1 MQHYLLVVESILL
14 PGAMILASAM
24 HFGQQL
30 NIETTKVKDDFDK
43 AIVHHIETKT
53 VDRTLVLERFFEK
66 YKSPLKE
73 HADTFVE
80 VADKYGMD
88 YRLLPA
94 LSCQESSCGKK
105 LIPGTYNPFGW
116 GIYGNNYIAFDSY
129 DEAIEVVGK
138 GMRDNYIARGYDTP
152 EKIEPIYTPPSK
164 GHWMSG
170 VNYFMREM
178 NKISES
184 TPSKE

>member
-1 MQHYLLVVESILL
+1 MNHYLLVLQSVVL
-14 PGAMILASAM
+14 PATMVMGSAV
-24 HFGQQL
+24 HYGQHT
-30 NIETTKVKDDFDK
+30 NME
-43 AIVHHIETKT
+43 AIVEKQKVETAVKYNVETKT
-53 VDRTLVLERFFEK
+53 VDREAVLEKFFDK
-66 YKSPLKE
+66 YSSPLKG
-73 HADTFVE
+73 HADTFVK

-94 LSCQESSCGKK
+94 ISCQESSCGKK

-116 GIYGNNYIAFDSY
+116 GIYGSHYIAFKDY
-129 DEAIEVVGK
+129 DEAIETVGK
-138 GMRDNYIARGYDTP
+138 GMKDNYISRGFDTP
-152 EKIEPIYTPPSK
+152 EKIEPIYTPPSH

-170 VNYFMREM
+170 VNYFMKEM